1 MPNQLINGT
10 VNQGT
15 TLGVI
20 VANQLVTGGAKQRSS
35 QACIIDLTPPTFS
48 GISFLNLGVLGQL
61 QLQWA
66 AATDATAPVSYEV
79 YVQAATAS
87 GLFNTTNIAL
97 VVSSLNADVFALANG
112 DLIQGAV
119 EYFVGVRAI
128 DGVGNR
134 DNNTVSLSQVSP
146 GITGANLATISG
158 IFSINETNQLIGSF
172 WVTDSIGVIS
182 NPLRLG
188 TASYVIYDKNGSL
201 VPGMA
206 QSGIAADAQGF
217 YQIAP
222 VASVLDLEYNLYSV
236 KATITVDSV
245 PIVYNL
251 PITIAPDVPEYEPRA
266 VFSINPLN
274 QLEGTLWVTKSGER
288 MNANIGTASFTIYD
302 KDNNA
307 VGISQSGLTANVN
320 GFYKTTAVNAAVLSS
335 LTHYTVSI
343 SIIANGQA
351 RLGSVGLTIAE

>member
-35 QACIIDLTPPTFS
+35 QACIIDLTPPTFA

-66 AATDATAPVSYEV
+66 AATDATAPVQYEV

-119 EYFVGVRAI
+119 EYFVGVRAV

-172 WVTDSIGVIS
+172 
-182 NPLRLG
+182 
-188 TASYVIYDKNGSL
+188 
-201 VPGMA
+201 MA